1 MEECEHYNSNG
12 QLKRKEFRRH
22 LEGLID
28 DSKIVDTLCNKFGC
42 NRDEVLDKV
51 NDNFAL
57 ETDTFPIT
65 KKEVDRARKLLDEV
79 VYKTQEV
86 KSQADYALDEARE
99 AEDLASD
106 LEYKFEE
113 WNTWIRQHEESKEL
127 DKARTILDEE
137 SILEPEVE
145 NEDILK
151 TPAELPA
158 NNTQTQ

>member
-1 MEECEHYNSNG
+1 MLEETIVRG
-12 QLKRKEFRRH
+12 ALQ
-22 LEGLID
+22 GLID
-28 DSKIVDTLCNKFGC
+28 DSKIVDKLCKKLDC
-42 NRDEVLDKV
+42 HRTEVLDKV

-65 KKEVDRARKLLDEV
+65 KEEVDKARKLLDEV

-86 KSQADYALDEARE
+86 KSQADYALDEAKD

-106 LEYKFEE
+106 LEYKFDH
-113 WNTWIRQHEESKEL
+113 WDTLIREHEESQKPVV
-127 DKARTILDEE
+127 
-137 SILEPEVE
+137 LEPEVE

-158 NNTQTQ
+158 NNIQTQ

>member
-1 MEECEHYNSNG
+1 MEETIVRG
-12 QLKRKEFRRH
+12 ALQ
-22 LEGLID
+22 GLID
-28 DSKIVDTLCNKFGC
+28 DSKIVDKLCKKLDC
-42 NRDEVLDKV
+42 HRTEVLDKV

-86 KSQADYALDEARE
+86 KSQADYAVDEARE

-106 LEYKFEE
+106 LEYRFEE